1 MQTLYLCGYNNLER
15 HHDFSWY
22 FTSWCS
28 VVDFVTVSNE
38 CANLYPFKLVVKIN
52 KNQLISWINQETAWF
67 HSVNFF
73 LTNCIKIFLI
83 FYHTLCILNIAFSKS
98 VNSDLLFSSQ
108 YSQCTTLSIV
118 TAMYLILWYSFYI
131 NITYII
137 VSIHNTYVIVIN
149 WLKLKLN

>member
-98 VNSDLLFSSQ
+98 VNSELLFLLNI
-108 YSQCTTLSIV
+108 LSAQLYRHCNV
-118 TAMYLILWYSFYI
+118 LDTLILILYQYYLY
-131 NITYII
+131 NC
-137 VSIHNTYVIVIN
+137 VNT
-149 WLKLKLN
+149 